1 MKSKWVIAVVISA
14 LLLSSCFGRAGL
26 RSMAGQSTA
35 DGTSPDQWVT
45 VESAPLTVIIGATGS
60 VRTAQSALI
69 PWQASGKVGDVS
81 VKIGDLVTAGQ
92 ELASL
97 DPTSLSQSLLQAR
110 VDLINAQ
117 KALEDLQQSDPL
129 EIAQAET
136 AVDQAEQTLSDLQ
149 NPSAASLAQAEI
161 TVMDAKDA
169 LTKAKN
175 ELQYLSSGRGTE
187 EEIATAQA
195 NYLLAQERVNYFQE
209 LYENTSGSPDTSVEK
224 AAALSNL
231 AGAKGDRDRAY
242 SRLSWFESGPDPV
255 QIAERQADVDLV
267 SARLAEAEQS
277 LADLK
282 QPSELELSLAKAK
295 LLDAQEKLEKLL
307 DGPSQDD
314 LTVAQTRVTQAQAN
328 LDQAHITA
336 PFDSTVTQVDVLP
349 GDVVSAG
356 RTAFRVDD
364 ISKLYIDLQVSEIDI
379 HQIQVGQTVN
389 ITLDAVLDTNYRGE
403 VTQIGWVGT
412 NTQGA
417 VYFPVTIRILDP
429 DAAALPGMTAVA
441 DIQVAQMESVLQLP
455 NRAIQEDNGKRFV
468 YLVEMDG
475 DKVNLKQVYIQI
487 GVSSDTSSEIIS
499 SELKAG
505 DQVSVVG
512 TDLMFGG
519 PMGGEIR
526 HP

>member
-1 MKSKWVIAVVISA
+1 MKSKWVIAVIISA
-14 LLLSSCFGRAGL
+14 MVLSGCGAGGF
-26 RSMAGQSTA
+26 RSLANGSGTTA
-35 DGTSPDQWVT
+35 TGTDAYVT
-45 VESAPLTVIIGATGS
+45 VESAPLTVIIGATGT
-60 VRTAQSALI
+60 VRAAQSALI
-69 PWQASGKVGDVS
+69 PWQASGNVGDVS
-81 VKIGDLVTAGQ
+81 AKIGDLVMAGQ

-117 KALEDLQQSDPL
+117 KNLEDLKKSDPL
-129 EIAQAET
+129 EIAQAES

-161 TVMDAKDA
+161 AVLDAKDA
-169 LTKAKN
+169 LTKANN
-175 ELQYLSSGRGTE
+175 ELKYLTSGRGTE

-195 NYLLAQERVNYFQE
+195 NYLLAQDRVNHFQDI
-209 LYENTSGSPDTSVEK
+209 YENTPGAPDSSSDK

-255 QIAERQADVDLV
+255 QIAERQADVDLA
-267 SARLAEAEQS
+267 SAKFADAEQA

-282 QPSELELSLAKAK
+282 QPSELDISLAKAK
-295 LLDAQEKLEKLL
+295 LLDAQDKLEKLL
-307 DGPSQDD
+307 NGPSQDD
-314 LTVAQTRVTQAQAN
+314 LTVAQTRVIQAQAN
-328 LDQAHITA
+328 RDQAHITA
-336 PFDSTVTQVDVLP
+336 PFDSTVTDVNVLP

-364 ISKLYIDLQVSEIDI
+364 LSKLFIDLQVSEIDI

-389 ITLDAVLDTNYRGE
+389 ITLDAILDGVYNGE

-412 NTQGA
+412 NNQGA
-417 VYFPVTIRILDP
+417 VYFTVTIRILDP
-429 DAAALPGMTAVA
+429 DTSVLPGMTAVA
-441 DIQVAQMESVLQLP
+441 DIQVAQLDNVLQLP
-455 NRAIQEDNGKRFV
+455 NRAIQDDNGKRFV
-468 YLVEMDG
+468 YLAEQSG
-475 DKVNLKQVYIQI
+475 DTVTLKQVYVQI
-487 GVSSDTSSEIIS
+487 GASSDTASEIIS
-499 SELKAG
+499 TELKAG

-512 TDLMFGG
+512 PDQMFGG
-519 PMGGEIR
+519 QMGGGAI